1 MNQQRHV
8 IKRQTVEITIDRN
21 NDVWSLQQ
29 RISRMIS
36 AQIIPLINRHCSEM
50 SSPHHIHRIDQ
61 LELDLGELDPD
72 NVETDFA
79 SKFSD
84 ALRREL
90 AEQINRLE
98 SDALSRHSSSAIAS
112 HLELFSLFVRQGLL
126 PWWADFQQAK
136 LPENSLDYLLQ
147 EAPDALR
154 RLLLELVRDKYA
166 LQRLICHFNDSRLL
180 SLVELAIPTLSDFP
194 AFLYEALIA
203 AGGNTLMQLSGVP
216 PSRWREQ
223 LWQTI
228 MQTAVLANPPDRLS
242 LFRGITTRWATAL
255 GLSHADL
262 LENLL
267 QGLLSKE
274 SSISDYLAITIS
286 EKPKQTISFDAEW
299 LTLLAILNEYLPE
312 TLKSSLLTPL
322 EAAYQSN
329 NSAVMLAKLES
340 WLKTHNTD
348 LLTVLK
354 DSLPEPLQQSLVM
367 QLETAHQSNDSAA
380 MLAELESWLKT
391 HNTDL
396 LTVLKDSLPEPLQQS
411 LVMQLETAH
420 QSNDSAAMLA
430 ELESWLK
437 THNTDLLTVLKDSLP
452 EPLQQS
458 LVMQLET
465 AHQSN
470 DSAAMLAEL
479 ESWLKTHNTDLLT
492 VLKDSLPEPLQQS
505 LLTRL
510 KTAHQSNDSA
520 VILAELEA
528 WISMHDS
535 ELPAAILLR
544 LAVFHQRLHLAKNA
558 TSTPALL
565 AKQATLRK
573 TSDSRLNDVD
583 ELYIDNAGLVILWPF
598 LNHFFERLD
607 LIQERDFLNDD
618 SKQRALALL
627 QYLANEDPGS
637 PEYQLPLNKL
647 LCGME
652 LEAVFHLA
660 TPLTETEK
668 DECNSFLAAVIEQ
681 APILNKMSISGFRG
695 SFLLRQGILSPRDG
709 AWLLRIER
717 ETYDVVLDR
726 FPWEMDWVK
735 LPWMSTSLRVEW

>member
-354 DSLPEPLQQSLVM
+354 DSLPEPLQQSL
-367 QLETAHQSNDSAA
+367 
-380 MLAELESWLKT
+380 
-391 HNTDL
+391 
-396 LTVLKDSLPEPLQQS
+396 
-411 LVMQLETAH
+411 
-420 QSNDSAAMLA
+420 
-430 ELESWLK
+430 
-437 THNTDLLTVLKDSLP
+437 
-452 EPLQQS
+452 
-458 LVMQLET
+458 
-465 AHQSN
+465 
-470 DSAAMLAEL
+470 
-479 ESWLKTHNTDLLT
+479 
-492 VLKDSLPEPLQQS
+492 
-505 LLTRL
+505 LTRL